1 MVGVKMDVEVITNL
15 ISNTG
20 VPIAMLIWFAT
31 RFETIMKNMTDAN
44 KELIEE
50 VKKWRTTNQ

>member
-1 MVGVKMDVEVITNL
+1 MEYDVIVQL

-20 VPIAMLIWFAT
+20 VPIAMLVWFAT

-50 VKKWRTTNQ
+50 VKQWRTTNL